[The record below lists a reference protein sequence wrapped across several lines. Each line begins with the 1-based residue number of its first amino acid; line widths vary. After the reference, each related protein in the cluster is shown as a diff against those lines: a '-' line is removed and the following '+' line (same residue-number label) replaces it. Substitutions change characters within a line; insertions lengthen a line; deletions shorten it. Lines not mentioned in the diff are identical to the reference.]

1 MRHIPK
7 VGAFVLET
15 LTTGMYT
22 DPFDCIREYIQN
34 ASDSIFNAERF
45 SQLEKNNGRIE
56 VSINPQKRTLSIRD
70 NGVGIGPDDLAH
82 IFDKF
87 YRVKNDSTH
96 AIKGSGLGL
105 YLVKYFIELHNG
117 VITATSQ
124 LGQGT
129 TFIIKLKN
137 E

>member
-1 MRHIPK
+1 LK
-7 VGAFVLET
+7 YAGKGKT
-15 LTTGMYT
+15 
-22 DPFDCIREYIQN
+22 
-34 ASDSIFNAERF
+34 
-45 SQLEKNNGRIE
+45 
-56 VSINPQKRTLSIRD
+56 VSIKTWDDADWVYVEISD
-70 NGVGIGPDDLAH
+70 NGVGVSSDDLAH

-96 AIKGSGLGL
+96 VIKGSGLGL

-124 LGQGT
+124 LGVGT
-129 TFIIKLKN
+129 SFIIKLKN

>member
-1 MRHIPK
+1 MLVK
-7 VGAFVLET
+7 TWDDADWV
-15 LTTGMYT
+15 Y
-22 DPFDCIREYIQN
+22 
-34 ASDSIFNAERF
+34 
-45 SQLEKNNGRIE
+45 IE
-56 VSINPQKRTLSIRD
+56 VRD
-70 NGVGIGPDDLAH
+70 NGVGVSEEDIQH

-117 VITATSQ
+117 SISAQSKLGEGTS
-124 LGQGT
+124 
-129 TFIIKLKN
+129 FIIKLKN